1 MLIPAQLCQDQLKE
15 LFIGKWYDERFMYY
29 YDGTGREL
37 YQSDNNC
44 YYSRQFCSI
53 DDEDNIVGYIG
64 YNYNNDSRSASN
76 FGLCSFYDFNQTFF
90 NDAIIA
96 IYELFYKFRLDRMEF
111 CAFSGNPAIGGYRS
125 FIKRYGGREVCRLRK
140 TCRLMDGMLHDTIM
154 FEVLIEDLKVIPG
167 TNITKLQADADR
179 IMKRIKTREDKS
191 K

>member
-1 MLIPAQLCQDQLKE
+1 
-15 LFIGKWYDERFMYY
+15 MYY

-76 FGLCSFYDFNQTFF
+76 FGLCSFYNFNQTFF

-140 TCRLMDGMLHDTIM
+140 TCRLMDGLLHDTIM

-167 TNITKLQADADR
+167 TNITKLQSDADR
-179 IMKRIKTREDKS
+179 IMKRIKTKEDKS